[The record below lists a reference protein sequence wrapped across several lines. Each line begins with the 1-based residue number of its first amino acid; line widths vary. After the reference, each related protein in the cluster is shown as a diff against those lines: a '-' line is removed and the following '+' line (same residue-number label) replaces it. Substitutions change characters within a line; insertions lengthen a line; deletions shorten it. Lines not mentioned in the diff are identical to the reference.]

1 MSPDTWNLID
11 SLAGIVVL
19 TVFTGYCALGAVHK
33 RVDQWRHELD
43 GDAFTRDAYKRSL
56 HEPYPREEA

>member
-1 MSPDTWNLID
+1 MSPDTWNVID

-19 TVFTGYCALGAVHK
+19 TVFIAYCTFGAVHK
-33 RVDQWRHELD
+33 RVDRWRHELD
-43 GDAFTRDAYKRSL
+43 GDAYKHSL